1 MIYTA
6 SQYWYTLYLTR
17 FYLFFSMT
25 DQGGPGGLR
34 VKQRQQVPV
43 GVRRRQQETGRL
55 RGTQR
60 IHAWKTVS
68 FISVLICS
76 YLATS
81 YTDSN

>member
-1 MIYTA
+1 
-6 SQYWYTLYLTR
+6 
-17 FYLFFSMT
+17 MT

-68 FISVLICS
+68 FILVLICS

-81 YTDSN
+81 SCTDVQQFSNKREATAF

>member
-6 SQYWYTLYLTR
+6 SQYWYMY
-17 FYLFFSMT
+17 FFIFSMT

-60 IHAWKTVS
+60 IHTWKTVS
-68 FISVLICS
+68 FLLFSFKTHSFLIQ
-76 YLATS
+76 
-81 YTDSN
+81 DQ

>member
-1 MIYTA
+1 
-6 SQYWYTLYLTR
+6 
-17 FYLFFSMT
+17 MT

-60 IHAWKTVS
+60 IHTWKTVS
-68 FISVLICS
+68 FISALICS

-81 YTDSN
+81 FLCIHVLMFSSFPTKERQLRFSAQSF